1 MQRYSLP
8 VPAACNLFNHH
19 YRKSSLLKTTRTK
32 NWNGKIET
40 LKPDYLKDVIT
51 QMELYGERVRFSYFG
66 TGQRPHYQVI
76 NSFGKAMVFDSN
88 NHLHQPQEEEF
99 SGSNCT
105 AEFSLE
111 QIKAVVAGGIRAEAV
126 KRVSRATG
134 SSGARG
140 MTAAARAK
148 EQLDIEKYNYF
159 KANRQSMPPTIGE
172 HSDEI
177 TELMLKGIP
186 AAEAFEQVIKR
197 YY

>member
-1 MQRYSLP
+1 M
-8 VPAACNLFNHH
+8 
-19 YRKSSLLKTTRTK
+19 KTTRNK

-40 LKPDYLKDVIT
+40 LKSEYLKDVIK
-51 QMELYGERVRFSYFG
+51 QMELYGDRVRFSFFG
-66 TGQRPHYQVI
+66 TGQRPHYQVT

-99 SGSNCT
+99 TGSNCT
-105 AEFSLE
+105 PEFSLD
-111 QIKAVVAGGIRAEAV
+111 QVKAVVAGGIRAEAV
-126 KRVSRATG
+126 KRVSRA
-134 SSGARG
+134 SSGTGTRG

-159 KANRQSMPPTIGE
+159 KANRQAMPPTIGE

-186 AAEAFEQVIKR
+186 AAEAFEEIIKR